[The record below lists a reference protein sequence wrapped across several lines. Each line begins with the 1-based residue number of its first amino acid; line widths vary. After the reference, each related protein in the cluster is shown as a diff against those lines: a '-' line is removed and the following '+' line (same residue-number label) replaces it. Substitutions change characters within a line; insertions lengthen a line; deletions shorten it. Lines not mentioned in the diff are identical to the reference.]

1 MTYPKKVFILSIN
14 IIISFCLAFILW
26 DYIEFEYVDS
36 GIIGIYS
43 EKNFNPMNDI
53 VRYIVFVLTPVTSF
67 FLTKYYY
74 DKNFLLKLKNLFSK
88 EALSFAND
96 KELPWAAFFLVSTF
110 IILEFLSVSFP
121 VHKLDSFHEG
131 QKLSSAY
138 KSLIDGS
145 LWSGSYVTIG
155 IFFEILSSKIIWN
168 LFDHISIGLTR
179 YLEILFILIQKIS
192 LVLLLFLFTNFLKLS
207 FLYKIIFFIF
217 NTFIISFLSNYIS
230 GIDLLNYRELP
241 IIVLSI
247 LFLLSLKT
255 NNNFF
260 FLFLISFL
268 SISSMLWGIDRGLIC
283 NFLIL
288 VIISYFLIIKEYKKT
303 FLLITLIILT
313 WCLFFLISKNE
324 FLYFFENTITILK
337 ENSHIHGLI
346 HPKPFTDE
354 PNSARAT
361 KTLIT
366 IIFTNLVAVHLI
378 FSENKNFSIN
388 FKRFLIFFSIVCV
401 SGYAY
406 ALGRSDGP
414 HIKNSFGYPLM
425 FISIYLSYIF
435 LIFISEKK
443 ILLNKYLIYI
453 SLSFFIFL
461 SFQLNFKNIIS
472 YNDRFYNFIYLK
484 DNYFL
489 NNDEIELID
498 KLKSKMQNYDCIQLL
513 SNDAA
518 LNFLLRKKSC
528 TRYYFVFVATSNNSQ
543 KKLIKELENTQIII
557 EGGPR
562 DNWDVPLNR
571 KLHLVYE
578 ELDKDFYLAQKIN
591 SWQIYLRQQ

>member
-1 MTYPKKVFILSIN
+1 MTSQKKVFIISIN

-26 DYIEFEYVDS
+26 DYIEFEYVDN

-43 EKNFNPMNDI
+43 EKNFNPINDI
-53 VRYIVFVLTPVTSF
+53 IRYIVFVLIPVTSF

-74 DKNFLLKLKNLFSK
+74 DKNFFLKLKNLFLK
-88 EALSFAND
+88 EPISYIND
-96 KELPWAAFFLVSTF
+96 KELPWAAFFLVSIF

-121 VHKLDSFHEG
+121 IHKLDSFHEG

-168 LFDHISIGLTR
+168 IFDHISIGLTR
-179 YLEILFILIQKIS
+179 YLEILFILIQKIL
-192 LVLLLFLFTNFLKLS
+192 LVLLLFIFTNFLKLS
-207 FLYKIIFFIF
+207 FLYKIVFFIF
-217 NTFIISFLSNYIS
+217 NTFVISFLSNYVS
-230 GIDLLNYRELP
+230 GIDLLSYRELP

-247 LFLLSLKT
+247 LFLLSLKN

-260 FLFLISFL
+260 ILFLISLL
-268 SISSMLWGIDRGLIC
+268 SLGSMLWGIDRGLIC

-303 FLLITLIILT
+303 FLLVALIIFT
-313 WCLFFLISKNE
+313 WFLFFFISKNE
-324 FLYFFENTITILK
+324 FLYFFENTMTILK
-337 ENSHIHGLI
+337 ENSHLHGLI

-361 KTLIT
+361 KTLIA

-388 FKRFLIFFSIVCV
+388 LKRFLIFFSIVCV

-414 HIKNSFGYPLM
+414 HIKNSFGYPLI
-425 FISIYLSYIF
+425 FISIYLSYNF

-443 ILLNKYLIYI
+443 IILNKYLIYI
-453 SLSFFIFL
+453 SIFFFIFL
-461 SFQLNFKNIIS
+461 SFQFNFKNIIS
-472 YNDRFYNFIYLK
+472 YNDRFYNYIYLK
-484 DNYFL
+484 DDYFL

-498 KLKSKMQNYDCIQLL
+498 KLKSKVKNYECIQLL

-518 LNFLLRKKSC
+518 LYFLLRKKSC
-528 TRYYFVFVATSNNSQ
+528 TKYYFVFVATSNNTQ
-543 KKLIKELENTQIII
+543 RKLIKELENTQIII

-562 DNWDVPLNR
+562 DNWDVPLNK
-571 KLHLVYE
+571 KLHLVYD
-578 ELDKDFYLAQKIN
+578 ELNNSFYEFKKI
-591 SWQIYLRQQ
+591 SRWRVFLRQ